1 MGIITVTDNVKW
13 PDGVRGYDRAVIS
26 HDDVRRIAGSLPG
39 AYEQASFGGRPSW
52 RTTPRMFAWIREDP
66 EALVV
71 WVSSEDE
78 KGAMIA
84 SEPDRFFTTNHYDGT
99 PILLVRLEAVDV
111 AETIELV
118 TESWRLRAP
127 RTLVKSWDSAH

>member
-1 MGIITVTDNVKW
+1 M
-13 PDGVRGYDRAVIS
+13 IS

-52 RTTPRMFAWIREDP
+52 RTAPRMFAWIREDP

-71 WVSSEDE
+71 WVSSEEE
-78 KGAMIA
+78 KAAMIA
-84 SEPDRFFTTNHYDGT
+84 SEPDRFFTTAHYDGT

-111 AETIELV
+111 IEAGELV
-118 TESWRLRAP
+118 TESWRLRAA
-127 RTLVKSWDSAH
+127 RTLVKSWDAEH

>member
-1 MGIITVTDNVKW
+1 MGHEAGLT
-13 PDGVRGYDRAVIS
+13 GRGYDWAVIS

-71 WVSSEDE
+71 WVSSEEE
-78 KGAMIA
+78 KAAMIA
-84 SEPDRFFTTNHYDGT
+84 SEPGRCFTTAHYDGT

-111 AETIELV
+111 IEASELV

-127 RTLVKSWDSAH
+127 RTLVKSWDAAR

>member
-1 MGIITVTDNVKW
+1 M
-13 PDGVRGYDRAVIS
+13 IS
-26 HDDVRRIAGSLPG
+26 HDDIRRIAASLPG

-52 RTTPRMFAWIREDP
+52 RTKPRMFAWIREDP

-71 WVSSEDE
+71 WVSSDE
-78 KGAMIA
+78 EKVAMIA
-84 SEPDRFFTTNHYDGT
+84 AEPDRFFTTAHYDGM

-111 AETIELV
+111 TEASELI

-127 RTLVKSWDSAH
+127 RTSVKSWDAHPNG

>member
-1 MGIITVTDNVKW
+1 MGQRPYHRGPVGDRTD
-13 PDGVRGYDRAVIS
+13 GYDCSVIS
-26 HDDVRRIAGSLPG
+26 HDDVRRIAAGLPG

-71 WVSSEDE
+71 WVSSEEE
-78 KGAMIA
+78 KSSLIA
-84 SEPDRFFTTNHYDGT
+84 SEPARFFTTAHYDGT
-99 PILLVRLEAVDV
+99 PIVLVRLEEVDV
-111 AETIELV
+111 NEASELV

-127 RTLVKSWDSAH
+127 RTLVKSWDAAH